1 MNNVLKFFRSSIAGP
16 LVALFIAVVIISLTT
31 DRFLT
36 TQNLINVSL
45 QVSTVAIAAIGSTL
59 VILTAGIDLS
69 PGSAAALTTCVLAI
83 LVKNMGVPLPLG
95 MLAVLILGIGMG
107 LLNGFFSTYGFL

>member
-1 MNNVLKFFRSSIAGP
+1 MNNMIKFFRSAIAGP
-16 LVALFIAVVIISLTT
+16 LVALLITVVIISLTT

-36 TQNLINVSL
+36 AQNLINVSL

-69 PGSAAALTTCVLAI
+69 PGC
-83 LVKNMGVPLPLG
+83 
-95 MLAVLILGIGMG
+95 
-107 LLNGFFSTYGFL
+107 